1 MHKALLFKSKEVIN
15 EGNSCFGELEI
26 GDHKQYVFIQMHQPP
41 VNLVLVGAGN
51 DAQILAQQAELLGWK
66 VTVTDGRPTHANKE
80 RFVGSCQVIV
90 AKPEETLQNI
100 KIDNRTCFVL
110 MSHNYNYDLAVLKL
124 LLGRSEIP
132 YIGILGPL
140 KKYNRM
146 LNELVDDGIEVS
158 KGDLNKI
165 HAPVGLEIGA
175 ETPAEIGLSVLAE
188 IQSVLKNK
196 NARPLKQ
203 KTKPIHDKEVNQFQK
218 ISI

>member
-1 MHKALLFKSKEVIN
+1 
-15 EGNSCFGELEI
+15 
-26 GDHKQYVFIQMHQPP
+26 
-41 VNLVLVGAGN
+41 
-51 DAQILAQQAELLGWK
+51 
-66 VTVTDGRPTHANKE
+66 
-80 RFVGSCQVIV
+80 
-90 AKPEETLQNI
+90 
-100 KIDNRTCFVL
+100 
-110 MSHNYNYDLAVLKL
+110 
-124 LLGRSEIP
+124 
-132 YIGILGPL
+132 
-140 KKYNRM
+140 M

-203 KTKPIHDKEVNQFQK
+203 KTEPIHDKEVNQFQK